1 MTKMTRMF
9 NQKVAQPTSQ
19 RGVAAVELAFI
30 LPILLIMLSG
40 IVEYGRALWYYD
52 ALAKGARDAARY
64 LSTRQIGDLSAETS
78 ATSTTRAIVADTASQ
93 AGVTGFNRFT
103 HLTVSCAPT
112 SCDSAASVTTVTVAV
127 SYPFEIGGWIPL
139 FRPGSSDAPSTFTA
153 TLVPHVTMRYMQ

>member
-9 NQKVAQPTSQ
+9 NQKIAQPTIQ

-30 LPILLIMLSG
+30 LPVLLIILSG
-40 IVEYGRALWYYD
+40 IIEYGRALWYYD

-64 LSTRQIGDLSAETS
+64 LSTRPIGDLSAETLD
-78 ATSTTRAIVADTASQ
+78 TSTTRAIVANTAGQ
-93 AGVTGFNRFT
+93 AGVTGFDRVT
-103 HLTVSCAPT
+103 HLSVSCAPT
-112 SCDSAASVTTVTVAV
+112 SCAASVTTVTVAV

-139 FRPGSSDAPSTFTA
+139 FRPGSSDAPSNFTA